1 MHMAYIFLDES
12 GDLGFKLTK
21 KRSSQYFIITLIV
34 TEDKRPIE
42 KIVKNIHK
50 NLKKKHKQ
58 KGGTLHCYHEKQ
70 ITRFRLLKKLAEKN
84 IKIMTVYVNKKKVYT
99 KLQEE
104 KDVLYNYVAN
114 ILLDRICSKKLL
126 PTNDKIWLIAS
137 RKETNKIL
145 NLNFKN
151 YLSSQVKNNHK
162 LSMDIEIKTPHE
174 EKALQA
180 VDFVSWS
187 IFRKYEYRDK
197 SYYNIIKKKI
207 FEENI
212 LFK

>member
-1 MHMAYIFLDES
+1 MAYIFLDES
-12 GDLGFKLTK
+12 GDLGFNFSK
-21 KRSSQYFIITLIV
+21 KRSSQYFVITLIV

-42 KIVKNIHK
+42 KIVKNTHRT
-50 NLKKKHKQ
+50 LKKKHKQ
-58 KGGTLHCYHEKQ
+58 RGGTLHCYHEKPV
-70 ITRFRLLKKLAEKN
+70 TRLRLLRKLAEKD
-84 IKIMTVYVNKKKVYT
+84 IKIMTVYMNKKKVYT

-104 KDVLYNYVAN
+104 KDVLYNYVTN

-126 PTNDKIWLIAS
+126 PINKPICLIAS
-137 RKETNKIL
+137 RKETNKFL

-151 YLSSQVKNNHK
+151 YLSNQIKNNHK
-162 LSMDIEIKTPHE
+162 IDVEVEIKTPYE
-174 EKALQA
+174 EKSLQA

-187 IFRKYEYRDK
+187 IFRKYEYQDGAYYEVFK
-197 SYYNIIKKKI
+197 SKI